1 MSYIDI
7 SQADIYLWISI
18 MEGSLCR
25 SKFYVGHPMSDK
37 SRSFNSNQKNAFER
51 SRKEIN
57 AAIDKICEFS
67 GTILCCLR
75 FLLIHEFQR
84 VSADNFFFCLFRNK
98 GHFLGLEGAIY

>member
-1 MSYIDI
+1 
-7 SQADIYLWISI
+7 
-18 MEGSLCR
+18 
-25 SKFYVGHPMSDK
+25 MSDK
-37 SRSFNSNQKNAFER
+37 SRSFNSNQKNAFDR

-75 FLLIHEFQR
+75 FLLIHEFKEL
-84 VSADNFFFCLFRNK
+84 SANNFFFFGSFRNK